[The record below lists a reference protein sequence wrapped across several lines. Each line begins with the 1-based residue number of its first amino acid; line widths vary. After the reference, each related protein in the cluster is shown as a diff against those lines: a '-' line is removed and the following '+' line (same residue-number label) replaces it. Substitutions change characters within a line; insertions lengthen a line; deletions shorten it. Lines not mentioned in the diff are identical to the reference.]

1 MDAPAVSVTPLQPE
15 TRNPADRADRQKG
28 IRRFTEVRRF
38 AIVIVTLALIAAAC
52 GDDESGPTEMQLI
65 ASDLERVASGA
76 SEEDLAAVARAE
88 REFATALYAI
98 LAEEEG
104 DLVFSPVSIHLAM
117 AMALVGAEGDTE
129 TQIAAAL
136 GLDDIAPERMH
147 DAMNALDALLEA
159 RNRVE
164 APGPDG
170 EERKVEI
177 SIVNSL
183 WGQSGFAF
191 EQEFLDVLAANYGAG
206 MRVVDFKTAAE
217 AARQEINAWVAEQT
231 NDRITELIPQGAVD
245 ELSRLVLTNAV
256 YLDATWATPFDPDAT
271 SDAEFTLPDGSV
283 VSVPTMHG
291 SISASYAR
299 GEGWQAVDLAY
310 TGGEVSMLLILPD
323 EGRFADIEGALP
335 AGLVDEVAAALSNT
349 EVLISLPKFEIR
361 TQADLNAALAAL
373 GIVDAFDPDRADFTG
388 ISTVEPLY
396 ISGVLHEA
404 FIAVDEAGTEA
415 AAATAVIIG
424 TTSAPIE
431 VIAVDFDHPFLFVLQ
446 DRETGSVL
454 FMGRVLDPR

>member
-1 MDAPAVSVTPLQPE
+1 
-15 TRNPADRADRQKG
+15 
-28 IRRFTEVRRF
+28 
-38 AIVIVTLALIAAAC
+38 
-52 GDDESGPTEMQLI
+52 
-65 ASDLERVASGA
+65 
-76 SEEDLAAVARAE
+76 
-88 REFATALYAI
+88 
-98 LAEEEG
+98 
-104 DLVFSPVSIHLAM
+104 
-117 AMALVGAEGDTE
+117 
-129 TQIAAAL
+129 
-136 GLDDIAPERMH
+136 
-147 DAMNALDALLEA
+147 
-159 RNRVE
+159 
-164 APGPDG
+164 
-170 EERKVEI
+170 
-177 SIVNSL
+177 
-183 WGQSGFAF
+183 
-191 EQEFLDVLAANYGAG
+191 
-206 MRVVDFKTAAE
+206 
-217 AARQEINAWVAEQT
+217 
-231 NDRITELIPQGAVD
+231 
-245 ELSRLVLTNAV
+245 
-256 YLDATWATPFDPDAT
+256 
-271 SDAEFTLPDGSV
+271 
-283 VSVPTMHG
+283 MHG